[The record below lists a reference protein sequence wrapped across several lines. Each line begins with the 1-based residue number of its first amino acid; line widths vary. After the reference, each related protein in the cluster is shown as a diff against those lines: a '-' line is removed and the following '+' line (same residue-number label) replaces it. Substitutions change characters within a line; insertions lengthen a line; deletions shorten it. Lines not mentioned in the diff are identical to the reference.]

1 MRMLFLIVMLSVKCG
16 VASASDSRSDSS
28 PEYRMLRTLSR
39 SAIVSPSSLSPEPIS
54 HTSPSD
60 PDSEIYIPGYLLS
73 QGASQRS
80 PSFMSSSSSSSHSD
94 SETEKCAISDN
105 DLVKIEKLIALV
117 SDRMYS
123 SPDFQKNVY
132 IALDLSQS
140 NFNPAQGRTLGDMLN
155 GLLERHMTLRI
166 DVNAH
171 MLTFRR
177 IIEEHQQQVDSQELL
192 EDDLEVL
199 RNQLHQQNTAIHE
212 IGAALHNLQN
222 CVVAFQKE
230 MKTYVDLMVTRQ
242 ALLNVQAEK
251 KGVE

>member
-1 MRMLFLIVMLSVKCG
+1 MLSVQSI
-16 VASASDSRSDSS
+16 VASDCDSCSDSS

-60 PDSEIYIPGYLLS
+60 PDSEIYIPGYLSSL
-73 QGASQRS
+73 GASQRS

-132 IALDLSQS
+132 SALDLSQL

-171 MLTFRR
+171 TLTFRR
-177 IIEEHQQQVDSQELL
+177 ITDEYQQQANSQELF
-192 EDDLEVL
+192 EDDLEALQKQV
-199 RNQLHQQNTAIHE
+199 HQQSKEIHE
-212 IGAALHNLQN
+212 IGAVVHDLQN
-222 CVVAFQKE
+222 CLVDFQKQ

-251 KGVE
+251 KGLE